1 MIYLACRGITIVVAR
16 LVFVAGI
23 YLLPMNIG
31 VEVAAMLCVTVSETC
46 GGKSLAVVVYDHG
59 AKAYLITS
67 VPVDIGN
74 AEVMISLSLPR
85 SIGIVEPSPALL
97 QRVCSRVNIVC
108 YHLVTCVYT
117 TCKEDA
123 WFLAVEIRS
132 TEEVLA

>member
-16 LVFVAGI
+16 LVFVAGVN
-23 YLLPMNIG
+23 LLSVNIRI
-31 VEVAAMLCVTVSETC
+31 EVAAMLCVTMSETC
-46 GGKSLAVVVYDHG
+46 CGKSLAIVIDNHG
-59 AKAYLITS
+59 AETYLVAS

-85 SIGIVEPSPALL
+85 SVGIVEPSPALL
-97 QRVCSRVNIVC
+97 QRMCGRVNIVC
-108 YHLVTCVYT
+108 NHLVTCVYT